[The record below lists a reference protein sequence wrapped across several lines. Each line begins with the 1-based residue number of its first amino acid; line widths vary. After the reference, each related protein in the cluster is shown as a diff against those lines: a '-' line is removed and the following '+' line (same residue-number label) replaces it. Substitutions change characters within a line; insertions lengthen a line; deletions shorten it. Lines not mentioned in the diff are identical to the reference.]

1 MHQDMFPMLLM
12 RVKLRDTYERVMK
25 SGISSFILHF
35 DTARTC
41 ERIGPY
47 AELVKLTL
55 HLISVRAIVCMVK
68 CFPVLGDNLQ
78 SHR

>member
-1 MHQDMFPMLLM
+1 MLLV

-25 SGISSFILHF
+25 SGISSFILRF

-41 ERIGPY
+41 ERVGPY

-55 HLISVRAIVCMVK
+55 HLISAPAIFCVVK
-68 CFPVLGDNLQ
+68 CFPVLGENVR